1 MGRRILFMIGFF
13 SLMAIGLPSIAE
25 EIVKSVPKM
34 VLNPT
39 VLNVGD
45 LLPSGS
51 VTYTVTINNLGESP
65 LHIYKIKYY

>member
-1 MGRRILFMIGFF
+1 MGRRILFMIGLF
-13 SLMAIGLPSIAE
+13 SLVAVGLPLMAE
-25 EIVKSVPKM
+25 EIVKSVPKI

-45 LLPSGS
+45 LVPSGS